1 MSHKHTPYFDMF
13 IKFYKVL
20 FSGLLLVAL
29 GLTIYSMLTS
39 NYSDAGTTSRSA
51 LVFAGLLWVG
61 CNLHWIEKTLKS
73 LR

>member
-13 IKFYKVL
+13 LKFYKVL

-29 GLTIYSMLTS
+29 GSTIYSLLTS
-39 NYSDAGTTSRSA
+39 NYSGAGTASRSA
-51 LVFAGLLWVG
+51 LVFAGFLWVG
-61 CNLHWIEKTLKS
+61 CNLPWIEKTLKS